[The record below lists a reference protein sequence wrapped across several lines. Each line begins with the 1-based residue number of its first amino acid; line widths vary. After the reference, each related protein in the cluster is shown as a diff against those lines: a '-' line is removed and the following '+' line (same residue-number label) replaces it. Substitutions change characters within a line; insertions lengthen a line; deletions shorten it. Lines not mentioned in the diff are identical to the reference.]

1 MTKPVFTEVIK
12 VLDGKFCNP
21 TAHWDRMFRT
31 SKNFFG
37 TPFSMELS
45 DKDIP
50 EEYLT
55 GLVKCRMIYSD
66 QSCKVQYQHYA
77 FRQIKS
83 LRLVED
89 NNIDYAFKYAD
100 REELNALLFR
110 KGDCDDVL
118 IVKNGCIT
126 DTSYTNVV
134 LENAT
139 GLYTPSTY
147 LLAGTKRQQL
157 LDKGIISEREI
168 RVSHLK
174 DYNRLYLINTMI
186 DLEDNISIDISK
198 II

>member
-1 MTKPVFTEVIK
+1 MFTEVIK

-31 SKNFFG
+31 SKNFFD

-55 GLVKCRMIYSD
+55 GLVKCRIIYSD

-126 DTSYTNVV
+126 DTSYTNVI